1 MSLSTRFE
9 QHTAHATR
17 SLGKVLTL
25 VPHDPATIVAIPQ
38 RPAYRQLVVDAGSAA
53 RGNVLALHAACL
65 FVQDSLVLLLLPCD
79 PRPSADSPSDADD
92 VVSVVESVSVGLW
105 RTNLPALVCIAKFR
119 SLSIHV
125 KKKILTPRGDLKKNY
140 T

>member
-79 PRPSADSPSDADD
+79 PRHLQQTRRQMQTMSCPLLSLCPLAFG
-92 VVSVVESVSVGLW
+92 ERICLLW
-105 RTNLPALVCIAKFR
+105 CALQSSEV
-119 SLSIHV
+119 
-125 KKKILTPRGDLKKNY
+125 
-140 T
+140 